1 MKRITSL
8 SLRVVGAMVAAAIV
22 VVGMPTPPA
31 SAAPLDH
38 VTITASTPSQVEGN
52 SGTTSVSFAI
62 AYTGNPNPFSID
74 WATADGTATA
84 GSDYVAAS
92 GTVTF
97 SGLGSDRTKT
107 AAVLIK
113 GDTTAEAN
121 ETFTVTISNPQP
133 STNVVIDTPT
143 ATQTIADDD
152 SSASFA
158 IGDVTAAEGNAGSS
172 TFSFAVTKT
181 GSTGFTTSVDFATAN
196 GTATVGDGD
205 YASASG
211 TLSFLPGDTSKS
223 VDVTVYG
230 DTKHEADE
238 TFTANL
244 SGAVNATITDSQ
256 GIGTITNDDQVPDV
270 SIDDQVV
277 AEGNSPDTTTM
288 TFNVSLSNPSDQTI
302 TVDYT
307 TTDGTA
313 TTADG
318 DYVATSGT
326 LTFDPGQT
334 TKTVNVTVNGDNTH
348 EPDETLTLDLSTA
361 TNANIFDNSGLGTI
375 TNDDPIPDVSIDD
388 QSIAEGDTGTST
400 LTFNVTLSHAS
411 SDTVTVDYTTNN
423 GTATAADG
431 DYDAASG
438 TVTFDPGQTTQTV
451 DLTINGDT
459 THEADET
466 FTVDLS
472 NASNAG
478 IADGS
483 GIGTITNDDQVPDVS
498 IDDQSITE
506 GNAGTSTMTFN
517 VTLSNPSD
525 QTITVDYTTSDGTA
539 TTADADYQTAAG
551 TVTFDPGET
560 TATIDVTINGDTA
573 HESDETFTVDLSNAS
588 NAGIADGSGLGTIQ
602 DDDAAPTISIA
613 DASVTEGDVS
623 DTTLSF
629 DVTLSVASPGVV
641 TVDYTTNNGT
651 ATVADGDYDAGAST
665 LTFGAGETSKTI
677 DVTVHGDATYEADEH
692 LTVDLSNASGATIAD
707 DSGTGTITNDDAAP
721 TFAIDDVSLA
731 EGNTGLTSLTFTV
744 TKSGPTELG
753 SSVHFATGGG
763 TATAGVDYTVNSGTL
778 SFGANAT
785 SKTVTVLVHGDT
797 TFETNETFHV
807 VLSSP
812 TGGTISDA
820 TGVGTITNDDR
831 QLTTLTLRRRVTP
844 RLVIGRGLL
853 EPASAGFKVRVA
865 LFRFVDGKWR
875 RLRAKTVTVTALK
888 DRDGDGKP
896 DASYRA
902 TFKRPVSHGRFRL
915 RARFVGTPTQLPA
928 QRRRIFR
935 L

>member
-1 MKRITSL
+1 
-8 SLRVVGAMVAAAIV
+8 
-22 VVGMPTPPA
+22 
-31 SAAPLDH
+31 
-38 VTITASTPSQVEGN
+38 
-52 SGTTSVSFAI
+52 
-62 AYTGNPNPFSID
+62 
-74 WATADGTATA
+74 
-84 GSDYVAAS
+84 
-92 GTVTF
+92 
-97 SGLGSDRTKT
+97 
-107 AAVLIK
+107 
-113 GDTTAEAN
+113 
-121 ETFTVTISNPQP
+121 
-133 STNVVIDTPT
+133 
-143 ATQTIADDD
+143 
-152 SSASFA
+152 
-158 IGDVTAAEGNAGSS
+158 
-172 TFSFAVTKT
+172 
-181 GSTGFTTSVDFATAN
+181 
-196 GTATVGDGD
+196 
-205 YASASG
+205 
-211 TLSFLPGDTSKS
+211 
-223 VDVTVYG
+223 
-230 DTKHEADE
+230 
-238 TFTANL
+238 
-244 SGAVNATITDSQ
+244 
-256 GIGTITNDDQVPDV
+256 
-270 SIDDQVV
+270 
-277 AEGNSPDTTTM
+277 M
-288 TFNVSLSNPSDQTI
+288 TFDS
-302 TVDYT
+302 
-307 TTDGTA
+307 
-313 TTADG
+313 
-318 DYVATSGT
+318 
-326 LTFDPGQT
+326 
-334 TKTVNVTVNGDNTH
+334 
-348 EPDETLTLDLSTA
+348 
-361 TNANIFDNSGLGTI
+361 
-375 TNDDPIPDVSIDD
+375 
-388 QSIAEGDTGTST
+388 
-400 LTFNVTLSHAS
+400 
-411 SDTVTVDYTTNN
+411 
-423 GTATAADG
+423 
-431 DYDAASG
+431 
-438 TVTFDPGQTTQTV
+438 
-451 DLTINGDT
+451 
-459 THEADET
+459 
-466 FTVDLS
+466 
-472 NASNAG
+472 
-478 IADGS
+478 
-483 GIGTITNDDQVPDVS
+483 
-498 IDDQSITE
+498 
-506 GNAGTSTMTFN
+506 
-517 VTLSNPSD
+517 
-525 QTITVDYTTSDGTA
+525 
-539 TTADADYQTAAG
+539 
-551 TVTFDPGET
+551 GET
-560 TATIDVTINGDTA
+560 AATIDVTINGDTA

-721 TFAIDDVSLA
+721 TFAIDDVSLP

-744 TKSGPTELG
+744 TKSGPTGLG

>member
-1 MKRITSL
+1 MVWASQTAATLRTSIN
-8 SLRVVGAMVAAAIV
+8 SV
-22 VVGMPTPPA
+22 
-31 SAAPLDH
+31 SAN
-38 VTITASTPSQVEGN
+38 EGN
-52 SGTTSVSFAI
+52 SGTTPFTFTVTLSAASASTVTVSFA
-62 AYTGNPNPFSID
+62 TSN
-74 WATADGTATA
+74 GTATA

-107 AAVLIK
+107 ATVLIN

-181 GSTGFTTSVDFATAN
+181 GSTGFTTSVDFATAD
-196 GTATVGDGD
+196 GTATVADGD
-205 YASASG
+205 FAATSG
-211 TLSFLPGDTSKS
+211 TLSFLPGHTSKT
-223 VDVTVYG
+223 VDVTVNG

-238 TFTANL
+238 TFTVDL

-348 EPDETLTLDLSTA
+348 EPDETLTLDLSNA

-423 GTATAADG
+423 GTATVADG

-451 DLTINGDT
+451 DVTINGDT

-613 DASVTEGDVS
+613 DASVTEGDVG

-665 LTFGAGETSKTI
+665 LTFGAGETTKTV

-692 LTVDLSNASGATIAD
+692 FTLDLSNASGATIAD